1 MTNIYKDIAER
12 TNGDIYIGVVG
23 PVRAGKSTFVT
34 KFMERVVLPNIS
46 GKANR
51 SRAIDELP
59 QSADGKIIMTTQP
72 NFVPNEAVKIKLGD
86 KATANIRL
94 IDCVGYLIEGVEG
107 HMDGDKTRL
116 VNTPWSSEPMPFERA
131 AELGTTKVVEEHSS
145 IAIVVTNDGS
155 VMDIARSNYVPA
167 EEKVIKK
174 LRDANKPFVVVLN
187 THNEG
192 STDTVSLADALSEK
206 YNTTVIPMD
215 IAHATKEKFEYV
227 LSSILG
233 EFAVRRICFDM
244 PDWMRTLDNDNW
256 LISDIVSKVKSC
268 TQCIDKMKQCSDI
281 VDAFTDDLNVL
292 CPVVT
297 ELDMGKG
304 DVRCS
309 IEPQEHLFYTILSQQ
324 ANADISNQYG
334 LMDFVVKSSYAKTQ
348 YDKIRPALEQAHS
361 SGYGVVGAMPDNMQ
375 LCPPE
380 IVKQGARF
388 GVSLKAT
395 APTLH
400 IMRVD
405 VSTEVSP
412 TVGTEQQ
419 SQYLLNQFE
428 SNPEQIWSTNMFGK
442 SLSDIVQE
450 GLAEKCD
457 CMADEIKS
465 KLVRTATRIVNEG
478 KGGLI
483 CLLL

>member
-23 PVRAGKSTFVT
+23 PVRAGKSTFVS
-34 KFMERVVLPNIS
+34 KFMEKVVLPNIS
-46 GKANR
+46 GKNNR

-59 QSADGKIIMTTQP
+59 QSADGRMIMTTQP

-107 HMDGDKTRL
+107 HMDGDKPRY
-116 VNTPWSSEPMPFERA
+116 VNTPWSSEAMPFDRA
-131 AELGTTKVVEEHSS
+131 AELGTTKVVEEHCS
-145 IAIVVTNDGS
+145 IAVVVTNDGS

-174 LRDANKPFVVVLN
+174 LREANKPFVVVLN
-187 THNEG
+187 TRNDN
-192 STDTVSLADALSEK
+192 SSDTVSLADALSEK
-206 YNTTVIPMD
+206 YNTTVIPLD
-215 IAHATKEKFEYV
+215 VANASKEKFEGV

-233 EFAVRRICFDM
+233 EFAIRRICFDM
-244 PDWMRTLDNDNW
+244 PEWMRTLDNDNW
-256 LISDIVSKVKSC
+256 LIADMLSKVKQC
-268 TQCIDKMKQCSDI
+268 TMSLDKMKQCSDI
-281 VDAFTDDLNVL
+281 VDTFADDDNLL
-292 CPVVT
+292 CPVIS

-309 IEPQEHLFYTILSQQ
+309 IEPREHLFYTILSQQ

-334 LMDFVVKSSYAKTQ
+334 LMDFVVKSAYAKTQ
-348 YDKIRPALEQAHS
+348 YDRMRPAIEQAQS
-361 SGYGVVGAMPDNMQ
+361 SGYGVVSSFDDSMQ

-380 IVKQGARF
+380 IVKQGTRY
-388 GVSLKAT
+388 GVCLKAT

-442 SLSDIVQE
+442 SLSSIVQE

-457 CMADEIKS
+457 SMATEIKD
-465 KLVRTATRIVNEG
+465 KLVRTTTRIVNEG

>member
-34 KFMERVVLPNIS
+34 KFMEKVVLPNIS
-46 GKANR
+46 GKNNR
-51 SRAIDELP
+51 QRAVDELP

-94 IDCVGYLIEGVEG
+94 IDCVGYLIEGAEG
-107 HMDGDKTRL
+107 HMDGDKPRF
-116 VNTPWSSEPMPFERA
+116 VNTPWSSEAMPFDRA

-145 IAIVVTNDGS
+145 IAVVVTNDGS
-155 VMDIARSNYVPA
+155 VMDIPRNNYLSA
-167 EEKVIKK
+167 EEKVVKK
-174 LRDANKPFVVVLN
+174 LRDANKPFVIVLN
-187 THNEG
+187 TRNDK
-192 STDTVSLADALSEK
+192 SSDTVSLADALSEK
-206 YNTTVIPMD
+206 YNTTVIPLD
-215 IAHATKEKFEYV
+215 IANASKENFEDV

-233 EFAVRRICFDM
+233 EFAIRRICFDM

-256 LISDIVSKVKSC
+256 MIADMLAKVKGC
-268 TQCIDKMKQCSDI
+268 TSCIDKMKQCSDI
-281 VDAFTDDLNVL
+281 VDTFADDDNLL
-292 CPVVT
+292 CPVIT

-304 DVRCS
+304 DVRCT
-309 IEPQEHLFYTILSQQ
+309 IEPREHLFYTILSQQ

-348 YDKIRPALEQAHS
+348 YDKMRPAIEEAQS
-361 SGYGVVGAMPDNMQ
+361 NGYGVVGAFDESMQ

-380 IVKQGARF
+380 IVKQGTRY

-419 SQYLLNQFE
+419 SQYLLSQFE
-428 SNPEQIWSTNMFGK
+428 SDPEQIWSTNMFGK
-442 SLSDIVQE
+442 SLSSIVQE

-457 CMADEIKS
+457 SMAGEIKE
-465 KLVRTATRIVNEG
+465 KLVRTTTRIVNEG